1 LQNSISFGFG
11 INEDKRL
18 SNQAKTGKIVLD
30 YSGTEDLELVG
41 RSREGDDS
49 AFSELV
55 RRYQQTVA
63 KTVTGMLGAGDDAE
77 DVGQQVFIRFFRAL
91 DDYRGEAALATYLTR
106 IAINLSLNELKR
118 RKRMSLIFL
127 RPPESFPEKYEMKSE
142 NIESELDAEEL
153 VNKALQNLEPKFR
166 SVVVLRMIQGYS
178 TKETAEMLKL
188 PLGTV
193 LSRLSRAQEKLK
205 DLLKDL
211 IN

>member
-11 INEDKRL
+11 INGGKRL

-41 RSREGDDS
+41 RSRDGDDS

-55 RRYQQTVA
+55 CRYQHTVA
-63 KTVTGMLGAGDDAE
+63 KTVIGMLGAGDDAE

-91 DDYRGEAALATYLTR
+91 DDYRGEAALGTYLTR

-118 RKRMSLIFL
+118 RKRMSQIFF
-127 RPPESFPEKYEMKSE
+127 RPPESYPEKYEMKAD
-142 NIESELDAEEL
+142 NAESELDAEEV

-193 LSRLSRAQEKLK
+193 LSRLSRAQDKLK
-205 DLLKDL
+205 ELLKDL
-211 IN
+211 I